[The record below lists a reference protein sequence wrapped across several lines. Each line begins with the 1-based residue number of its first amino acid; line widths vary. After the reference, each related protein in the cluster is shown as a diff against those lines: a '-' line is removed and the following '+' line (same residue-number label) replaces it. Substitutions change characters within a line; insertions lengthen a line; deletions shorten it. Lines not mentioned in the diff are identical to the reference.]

1 MNKNCNNCFILY
13 VSEQNLEGME
23 SQAEEEQLPQIVDE
37 LHDTFVTVGAPIIT
51 LQIKVKGMNN
61 YHKIITL
68 EIFNVFGIRIH
79 IYMGISQL
87 MKINL

>member
-1 MNKNCNNCFILY
+1 
-13 VSEQNLEGME
+13 ME

-68 EIFNVFGIRIH
+68 ELFNVCWNQNTYLRG
-79 IYMGISQL
+79 YLSTYEDQL
-87 MKINL
+87 VNKLTKQKY